1 MGSWKGSWGLLLQ
14 ESLVSAK
21 IEKTSVDFII
31 VWYEKVWYKC
41 LDDDSYQGSRGA
53 VGVVVYFYLFI
64 LYLLLTTIWY

>member
-31 VWYEKVWYKC
+31 VWYEKVWYEC

-53 VGVVVYFYLFI
+53 VGVVIYFYLFI